1 MRKRASSPGALAAAD
16 KMVRAD
22 TGGGRHPEEQSARR
36 DDLIQP
42 FKIEGQAVRGRLVR
56 MGPLVDEILHRH
68 EYPAVVGTLL
78 AEMLVL
84 AAALA
89 GALKYEGVFT
99 LQTKGD
105 GPVRLMVADVTTSG
119 DLRGYAQFDA
129 ERVAAVVE
137 GAAAAAPSVPKLLGA
152 GYLAFTVDQGAH
164 TERYQGIVELT
175 GATLA
180 ECVHHYFRQSEQLEA
195 AIKIAAGRLPDGR
208 WRAGALMLQRLP
220 PEPGAA
226 DEVEDGWRRALA
238 FMASSTE
245 TELLDPAVEPN
256 DILYRLFHEDGVRV
270 FARAELKAG
279 CRCSRDRV
287 ERVLRSLPAEEVKSL
302 VVDGQVI
309 ATCEFCSSRY
319 SFSEDEVAALVG
331 A

>member
-1 MRKRASSPGALAAAD
+1 MTRS
-16 KMVRAD
+16 D
-22 TGGGRHPEEQSARR
+22 TGGRRTPREKPARR

-56 MGPLVDEILHRH
+56 MGPLVDEILRRH
-68 EYPAVVGTLL
+68 EYPEVVAALL

-119 DLRGYAQFDA
+119 DLRGYAQFDR
-129 ERVAAVVE
+129 ERLAAVVE
-137 GAAAAAPSVPKLLGA
+137 GSPSTAPSVPRLLGA
-152 GYLAFTVDQGAH
+152 GHLAFTVDQGTH

-195 AIKIAAGRLPDGR
+195 AIKIAVGRQPNGP

-220 PEPGAA
+220 PEAGAD
-226 DEVEDGWRRALA
+226 DEVEDGWRRALV

-245 TELLDPAVEPN
+245 SELLDPRLEPN
-256 DILYRLFHEDGVRV
+256 DLLYRLFHEDGVRV
-270 FARAELKAG
+270 FAPADLQAG
-279 CRCSRDRV
+279 CRCSRERV
-287 ERVLRSLPAEEVKSL
+287 ERVLRSFPPDEVKSL
-302 VVDGQVI
+302 IVDGQVV

-319 SFSEDEVAALVG
+319 TFSEDEIAALIR